1 MASEVRMRRAVS
13 AALKGGKTTPSPT
26 PSPTKGV
33 VYGKIRE
40 EEKVIE
46 QENDNKEE
54 EDEEEEDDNK
64 NPFGNSTSSE
74 DESDMPIK
82 TASPPPPP
90 SLKNQTAPPEPPL
103 MLPKGFREYLGNG
116 GEGRCL
122 GLGNTHVEGKTQH
135 THARTHDKRRNLEFS
150 YLHLTPPP
158 LSTQSLVIIVLSSY
172 LNTVSQYSTSVSSY
186 RSIVRNDYV
195 RSSTTF
201 QRSINNF
208 QSTDLTSAINR
219 VNEVKDMYSK
229 RAGRRGGGA
238 NVVAGKLKGIEGR
251 KERCRRTGRIIDIV
265 EMFVKDDERR

>member
-1 MASEVRMRRAVS
+1 MKPDSLAAFVDNDVKEDDVKVESQGGPLTRYAQKQMELNLACSSGDTSINNPSIDPLPSLPPQTTTPTTTNTTPTKTRTSTNPFEDSDSSPSSSSSVSDDGWGNEMASEVRLQRAVS

-46 QENDNKEE
+46 QENDN
-54 EDEEEEDDNK
+54 EDEKEDDNK

-135 THARTHDKRRNLEFS
+135 TRL
-150 YLHLTPPP
+150 
-158 LSTQSLVIIVLSSY
+158 
-172 LNTVSQYSTSVSSY
+172 
-186 RSIVRNDYV
+186 
-195 RSSTTF
+195 
-201 QRSINNF
+201 
-208 QSTDLTSAINR
+208 
-219 VNEVKDMYSK
+219 
-229 RAGRRGGGA
+229 RAHMH
-238 NVVAGKLKGIEGR
+238 V
-251 KERCRRTGRIIDIV
+251 
-265 EMFVKDDERR
+265 